1 MSNTRPS
8 AARKQTRSTE
18 ANRENELERG
28 IRINLDGE
36 VHEVRVGD
44 VTSTLARELRRAS
57 GMSFQTLMREV
68 TADPDLDSI
77 AAFVWLARR
86 MAGETVELDDVL
98 VTYTQLLDGFE
109 IEVAGKRAEDA
120 DPEA

>member
-18 ANRENELERG
+18 ASRENELERG

-86 MAGETVELDDVL
+86 MAGETVDLDDVL